1 MPYNPYYNVGVPQQ
15 TPYSNYY
22 MQQPIQPVQPIQ
34 PLRQQTEPYKTAIGN
49 LQGKSV
55 DSVDV
60 VKAMDIPYDG
70 SISYFPLTDNS
81 AIITKQLQQDGTSK
95 ILIYKPVQENEEKK
109 IEYAT
114 KNDINDALKDFNN
127 KEVKDIKDDL
137 KTLKKQLRDLADD
150 IKE

>member
-34 PLRQQTEPYKTAIGN
+34 PLRQQTEPYKTTIGN